1 MRAPRQQLNF
11 NEAHIFVFR
20 EHAVF
25 CLYFFRTVCLTGAY
39 FYKILLFVFCQPAVQ
54 SPVFFLESAVDNA
67 EIEFFYL
74 SVLELLVHDSQGFC
88 VLCGHHYSAGV
99 AVDSVYE
106 RGRKRVFV
114 GRIIF
119 ALFVEIA
126 LYPGQ
131 KSVVVFALVRVRKKS
146 DFFVE
151 QHYILVFV
159 DDREIRRSVHE
170 IVSVEPLLEKFVVYV
185 HIHFVA
191 LFKARG
197 YFAPFAVELYALESD
212 VFVHQRIWKIR
223 NGLFYEFVNAL
234 IGVVFP
240 YSKTFQLPFLPPDDF
255 TNFIA
260 LIAAFA
266 PSPTATLT

>member
-1 MRAPRQQLNF
+1 M
-11 NEAHIFVFR
+11 
-20 EHAVF
+20 
-25 CLYFFRTVCLTGAY
+25 
-39 FYKILLFVFCQPAVQ
+39 
-54 SPVFFLESAVDNA
+54 
-67 EIEFFYL
+67 
-74 SVLELLVHDSQGFC
+74 
-88 VLCGHHYSAGV
+88 
-99 AVDSVYE
+99 
-106 RGRKRVFV
+106 
-114 GRIIF
+114 
-119 ALFVEIA
+119 
-126 LYPGQ
+126 
-131 KSVVVFALVRVRKKS
+131 RKKS

-151 QHYILVFV
+151 QHYIFVFV
-159 DDREIRRSVHE
+159 DDCKISRSVHK
-170 IVSVEPLLEKFVVYV
+170 IVFVEPLLKKFIVYV

-212 VFVHQRIWKIR
+212 VFVHQRIRKIR

>member
-1 MRAPRQQLNF
+1 M
-11 NEAHIFVFR
+11 
-20 EHAVF
+20 
-25 CLYFFRTVCLTGAY
+25 
-39 FYKILLFVFCQPAVQ
+39 
-54 SPVFFLESAVDNA
+54 
-67 EIEFFYL
+67 
-74 SVLELLVHDSQGFC
+74 
-88 VLCGHHYSAGV
+88 
-99 AVDSVYE
+99 
-106 RGRKRVFV
+106 
-114 GRIIF
+114 
-119 ALFVEIA
+119 
-126 LYPGQ
+126 
-131 KSVVVFALVRVRKKS
+131 RKKS

-212 VFVHQRIWKIR
+212 VFVHQRIRKIR

>member
-1 MRAPRQQLNF
+1 MQDA
-11 NEAHIFVFR
+11 
-20 EHAVF
+20 
-25 CLYFFRTVCLTGAY
+25 FF
-39 FYKILLFVFCQPAVQ
+39 
-54 SPVFFLESAVDNA
+54 FFQCSVDNT
-67 EIEFFYL
+67 EIEFLYF

-88 VLCGHHYSAGV
+88 VLCGHDYSACV

-131 KSVVVFALVRVRKKS
+131 KSVVVFALVGVRKKS

-170 IVSVEPLLEKFVVYV
+170 IVSVEPLLEKFIVYV

-212 VFVHQRIWKIR
+212 VFVHQRIGKIR
-223 NGLFYEFVNAL
+223 NGLFYKFVNAL
-234 IGVVFP
+234 IGVVFS
-240 YSKTFQLPFLPPDDF
+240 YSKTFQLPFLLPDDF

-260 LIAAFA
+260 FIAAFA

>member
-1 MRAPRQQLNF
+1 M
-11 NEAHIFVFR
+11 
-20 EHAVF
+20 
-25 CLYFFRTVCLTGAY
+25 
-39 FYKILLFVFCQPAVQ
+39 
-54 SPVFFLESAVDNA
+54 DNT
-67 EIEFFYL
+67 EIEFLYF
-74 SVLELLVHDSQGFC
+74 SVLELLVHDSQGFRI
-88 VLCGHHYSAGV
+88 LCGHDYSACV

-106 RGRKRVFV
+106 SRCKGVFV

-131 KSVVVFALVRVRKKS
+131 KSVVVFALIRVGEKTDLLVK
-146 DFFVE
+146 
-151 QHYILVFV
+151 QHYILILVENG
-159 DDREIRRSVHE
+159 EICRCVHE

-212 VFVHQRIWKIR
+212 VFVHQRIRKIR

>member
-1 MRAPRQQLNF
+1 MTYRGEVRSYLMRAPRQQFNF

-20 EHAVF
+20 EHAVLCF
-25 CLYFFRTVCLTGAY
+25 YFFRTVCLSCEY
-39 FYKILLFVFCQPAVQ
+39 FDKILLFVFCQPAVQ
-54 SPVFFLESAVDNA
+54 DAFFFFQCSVDNT
-67 EIEFFYL
+67 EIEFLYF
-74 SVLELLVHDSQGFC
+74 SVLELLVHDSQGFRI
-88 VLCGHHYSAGV
+88 LCGHDYSACV

-119 ALFVEIA
+119 ALV
-126 LYPGQ
+126 G
-131 KSVVVFALVRVRKKS
+131 VRKKS

-191 LFKARG
+191 LFKTRG

-212 VFVHQRIWKIR
+212 VFVHQRIRKR
-223 NGLFYEFVNAL
+223 
-234 IGVVFP
+234 
-240 YSKTFQLPFLPPDDF
+240 
-255 TNFIA
+255 
-260 LIAAFA
+260 
-266 PSPTATLT
+266 